1 MLGAKVVR
9 GKSINGLMKHI
20 RKDHE
25 INIGGSTDKKKLT
38 EMGYY
43 HGYKAYR
50 FLQDQSQ
57 MFNVSEFSQ
66 ITAIYNYDMTLKQ
79 MMYPYIMKL
88 ETLLKNVVLNEIVTD
103 DTSFVTIFNNHLTHF
118 RSLSAGSGA
127 YDKEMSKRLRLKSK
141 LEKLVADNYS
151 RPYVN
156 HYINDEKSLPI
167 WAYFELMMMGDFGNF
182 VSLLDTQ
189 TKLHIA
195 QSLNTFDLSTDT
207 DGSMLERH
215 IFVLKDLRNSI
226 AHNNIIFDTR
236 FKSASIANKVGDQL
250 QQEFNITVPITF
262 NTITDYPILIVH
274 YFHNFGQTK
283 SETKRFVNSFLRCA
297 DKLKN
302 ELNDNNIAFQILGSD
317 YKLKLETLLNN
328 L

>member
-1 MLGAKVVR
+1 MR
-9 GKSINGLMKHI
+9 GKSTNSLMIHI
-20 RKDHE
+20 RNDHNIL
-25 INIGGSTDKKKLT
+25 INGSTDKKKLT

-50 FLQDQSQ
+50 FLKNQSH

-66 ITAIYNYDMTLKQ
+66 ITAIYNYDMSLKQ
-79 MMYPYIMKL
+79 MMYQYIMKL
-88 ETLLKNVVLNEIVTD
+88 ETLLKNIVLNEIVTD
-103 DTSFVTIFNNHLTHF
+103 DVSFINIFNNHLTHF
-118 RSLSAGSGA
+118 RQLSSGSRS
-127 YDKEMSKRLRLKSK
+127 YNNEMSKRLKLKSK

-156 HYINDEKSLPI
+156 HYINNEESLPI

-189 TKLHIA
+189 TKLGITH
-195 QSLNTFDLSTDT
+195 SLNTFDVVMDT
-207 DGSMLERH
+207 DGSMLEQH
-215 IFVLKDLRNSI
+215 IFILKDLRNSI
-226 AHNNIIFDTR
+226 AHNNIVFDTR
-236 FKSASIANKVGDQL
+236 FKNSSIPNKVGNQL
-250 QQEFNITVPITF
+250 KQEFNINVPINF

-274 YFHNFGQTK
+274 YLHNFGQTK
-283 SETKRFVNSFLRCA
+283 SETRRFINSFLKCA

-302 ELNDNNIAFQILGSD
+302 ELNDNSITFQILGSD

>member
-1 MLGAKVVR
+1 MR
-9 GKSINGLMKHI
+9 GKSTNGLMMHI
-20 RKDHE
+20 RNDH
-25 INIGGSTDKKKLT
+25 NIDIKGSTDKKKLT

-50 FLQDQSQ
+50 FLKTQSH

-66 ITAIYNYDMTLKQ
+66 ITAIYNYDMSLKQ
-79 MMYPYIMKL
+79 MMYPYIMRL

-103 DTSFVTIFNNHLTHF
+103 DTSFINIFNNRLTHF
-118 RSLSAGSGA
+118 RQLSSGSRT
-127 YDKEMSKRLRLKSK
+127 YNSEMSKRLRLKSK
-141 LEKLVADNYS
+141 LEKLVADNYA
-151 RPYVN
+151 RPYVS
-156 HYINDEKSLPI
+156 HYINSEKSLPI

-182 VSLLDTQ
+182 VSLLDTD
-189 TKLHIA
+189 TKLCIA
-195 QSLNTFDLSTDT
+195 HSLNTFDVITDT
-207 DGSMLERH
+207 DGSMLEQH
-215 IFVLKDLRNSI
+215 IFILKDLRNSI

-236 FKSASIANKVGDQL
+236 FRSSSIPNKVGDQL
-250 QQEFNITVPITF
+250 QQEFNINVPIKF